1 MKTKTVLFSLFY
13 IIIATSCSKNIEYTP
28 EYMERTSGRYLLNQD
43 EVIEVFY
50 DNDKLFLKWKGAEKI
65 KPVIIDSKIFYM
77 VEVNE
82 KMHFVQHPET
92 KAYFLS
98 KLSKDDKDIISYDY
112 IKVEDSFKIPSTY
125 INQKDYDRAL
135 LGYLNIQKQDSTS
148 TILEERYFNSLGY
161 NLIREKKYIDAVGVF
176 KINVALYPESSNVYD
191 SLADAY
197 LLSGDSLQAYN
208 NFKLAYN
215 YDNRNNRAKEF
226 VNKYD
231 IKLKK

>member
-1 MKTKTVLFSLFY
+1 MKTKTVLFSLVY
-13 IIIATSCSKNIEYTP
+13 IIISISCSKNIEYTH

-50 DNDKLFLKWKGAEKI
+50 DNEKLFLKWKGAEKI

-77 VEVNE
+77 VEINE
-82 KMHFVQHPET
+82 KMHFVQHPKT
-92 KAYFLS
+92 KAHYLS
-98 KLSKDDKDIISYDY
+98 KLSKENKDIISYDY

-125 INQKDYDRAL
+125 IKLKDYDKAL

-148 TILEERYFNSLGY
+148 AILEEGYFNNLGY
-161 NLIREKKYIDAVGVF
+161 NLIREKKYTDAVGIF
-176 KINVALYPESSNVYD
+176 KINVALYPKNSNVYD
-191 SLADAY
+191 SLAEAY

-208 NFKLAYN
+208 NYKMAFN

-231 IKLKK
+231 GKPKK

>member
-1 MKTKTVLFSLFY
+1 MKTSTVLFSLFCV
-13 IIIATSCSKNIEYTP
+13 IISISCSKNIEYTP

-43 EVIEVFY
+43 EIIEVFY

-65 KPVIIDSKIFYM
+65 KPVIIDSEVFYM
-77 VEVNE
+77 VEIDE

-92 KAYFLS
+92 KAHYLS
-98 KLSKDDKDIISYDY
+98 KLSKEKQDIISYDY

-125 INQKDYDRAL
+125 IKLKDYDKAL

-161 NLIREKKYIDAVGVF
+161 NLIREKKYPDAIGIF
-176 KINVALYPESSNVYD
+176 KINVALYPQSSNVYD
-191 SLADAY
+191 SLAKAY
-197 LLSGDSLQAYN
+197 LLYGDSLQAYN
-208 NFKLAYN
+208 NYKMAFN

-226 VNKYD
+226 INKYD
-231 IKLKK
+231 IKLKE

>member
-98 KLSKDDKDIISYDY
+98 KLSKENKDIIAYDY

-125 INQKDYDRAL
+125 IKQKDYDRAL